1 MICEFCDTPLIA
13 GQTNC
18 PNCGAAQSVA
28 PSINA
33 SAPPSIQASSPINIQ
48 DGFQPSD
55 KSKVVAALLGFFLG
69 AFGIHNF
76 YIGRKGRGVTQVL
89 LTVLTCGYAGIFV
102 WIWAAIESAI
112 LLGGTVIDGNGRQI
126 SN

>member
-13 GQTNC
+13 GQANC

-28 PSINA
+28 PAVN
-33 SAPPSIQASSPINIQ
+33 APPPPPFQAASPTNIQ

-55 KSKVVAALLGFFLG
+55 KSKVAAALLAFFLG

-76 YIGRKGRGVTQVL
+76 YVGRTGRGVTQLL
-89 LTVLTCGYAGIFV
+89 LTILTCGYAGIFV
-102 WIWAAIESAI
+102 AIWAVVEAVQF
-112 LLGGTVIDGNGRQI
+112 LGGNVLDGNGRQI